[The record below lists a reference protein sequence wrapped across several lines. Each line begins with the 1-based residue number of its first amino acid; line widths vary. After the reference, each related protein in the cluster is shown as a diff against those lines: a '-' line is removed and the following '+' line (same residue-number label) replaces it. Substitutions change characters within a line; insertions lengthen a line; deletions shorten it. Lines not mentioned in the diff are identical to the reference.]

1 MLGAGPRQEAGLC
14 QQSSERLG
22 EDLRPAKEE
31 GLKEQAGG
39 PTAGAVLGQRA
50 I

>member
-1 MLGAGPRQEAGLC
+1 MSGEGPQKVGLSP
-14 QQSSERLG
+14 QSCERLG
-22 EDLRPAKEE
+22 AHSTTANEE

-39 PTAGAVLGQRA
+39 PTTGAVLGQRP

>member
-1 MLGAGPRQEAGLC
+1 MGEGPQKVGLC
-14 QQSSERLG
+14 ERLG
-22 EDLRPAKEE
+22 EHSRTTDAE

-39 PTAGAVLGQRA
+39 STTGAALGQRA